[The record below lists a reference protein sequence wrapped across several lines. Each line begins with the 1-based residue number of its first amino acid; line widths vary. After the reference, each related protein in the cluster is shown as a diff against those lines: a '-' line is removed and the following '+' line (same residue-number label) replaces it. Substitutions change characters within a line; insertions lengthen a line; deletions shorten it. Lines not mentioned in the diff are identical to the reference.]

1 MAEKK
6 RTKVTKIMGWKDC
19 EVEQG
24 DTIYNDIKQGTTSL
38 SREEGKEEESNLES
52 GEAEGRYKDPDKYIL
67 EIKRTIGPDEDVK
80 PGFKDNVGD
89 VEVRP
94 TRKGART
101 VKLSG
106 VSQDISIEYDS
117 NGGAVEVIRW
127 KTRGAVDAD
136 GNLTDISIG
145 TVPTEAAGSEETTD
159 PTD

>member
-24 DTIYNDIKQGTTSL
+24 DTIYNDIKQGTTNL
-38 SREEGKEEESNLES
+38 SREEGQEEESNLEN

-89 VEVRP
+89 AEVRP
-94 TRKGART
+94 TKKGART

-106 VSQDISIEYDS
+106 VSQDISIESQYRT
-117 NGGAVEVIRW
+117 G
-127 KTRGAVDAD
+127 RGW
-136 GNLTDISIG
+136 N
-145 TVPTEAAGSEETTD
+145 PQ
-159 PTD
+159 

>member
-19 EVEQG
+19 EVWQG
-24 DTIYNDIKQGTTSL
+24 DTIYNDIKQGTTNL
-38 SREEGKEEESNLES
+38 SREEGQEEESNLES

-94 TRKGART
+94 TKKGART

-117 NGGAVEVIRW
+117 NGGAVEVLRW

>member
-1 MAEKK
+1 
-6 RTKVTKIMGWKDC
+6 MGWKDC

-24 DTIYNDIKQGTTSL
+24 DTIYDDIKQGTTSL
-38 SREEGKEEESNLES
+38 SREEGQEEESNLES

-67 EIKRTIGPDEDVK
+67 EIKRTIGPAEEVK

-94 TRKGART
+94 TKKGART
-101 VKLSG
+101 VQLSG

-127 KTRGAVDAD
+127 KTRGAVDAE

-145 TVPTEAAGSEETTD
+145 TVPTGD
-159 PTD
+159 PVAVQPDTVTEPGD